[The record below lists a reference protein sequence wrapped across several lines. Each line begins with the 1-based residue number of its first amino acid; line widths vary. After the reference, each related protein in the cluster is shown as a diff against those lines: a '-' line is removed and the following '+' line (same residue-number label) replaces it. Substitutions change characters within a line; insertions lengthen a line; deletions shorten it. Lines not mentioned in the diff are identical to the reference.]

1 MKTEH
6 HPLLPVSITFDAEA
20 HSYIDDSGQVYK
32 SVTTLVKDSFQPF
45 DATAQAAE
53 MARRT
58 GKLEMEILMD
68 WDRKRDA
75 AAKHGTAVHYYAEC
89 LLNGTTSPTPQNAEQ
104 GRAFRIVDKALVALA
119 ETHDLLPP
127 EQIVFDPLY
136 QVAGTIDLPAINKR
150 TGALAIF
157 DWKNC
162 DGITADA
169 YRKVGLV
176 PISDVPDSR
185 LHRYSLQ
192 LSIYAWI
199 LTDPEMSA
207 YPSKGQPAEMLL
219 IHIPPVGEEPVL
231 RPCVDLRRQVGR
243 LMKHRYDSMLP
254 RGG

>member
-1 MKTEH
+1 
-6 HPLLPVSITFDAEA
+6 
-20 HSYIDDSGQVYK
+20 
-32 SVTTLVKDSFQPF
+32 
-45 DATAQAAE
+45 
-53 MARRT
+53 
-58 GKLEMEILMD
+58 ME

-89 LLNGTTSPTPQNAEQ
+89 VLNGAPTPTPQTAEQ
-104 GRAFRIVDKALVALA
+104 GRAFRIVDKAMVALA

-150 TGALAIF
+150 SGALAVI

-162 DGITADA
+162 DGITADS

-176 PISDVPDSR
+176 PISDVPDSK

-192 LSIYAWI
+192 LSIYAWM
-199 LTDPEMSA
+199 LTDPEMSS

-231 RPCVDLRRQVGR
+231 RPCVDLRRQAGR
-243 LMKHRYDSMLP
+243 LMQHRYESLTP